1 MLLRNTGIFSIVV
14 AGLVGCQQLS
24 DFGIET
30 FLLTPISAIEQK
42 KDGTQVYLQGSVI
55 HQAPFLGSGAYQLED
70 DSGSVWIVTTA
81 PLPPI
86 GEKVLIKGKVQY
98 ESLPLGDRDWGE
110 FYILEL
116 KQLETEPN
124 SGSS

>member
-24 DFGIET
+24 DFGIRT

-42 KDGTQVYLQGSVI
+42 KDGARVYLQGKVT
-55 HQAPFLGSGAYQLED
+55 HKAPFLGSGAYQLED
-70 DSGSVWIVTTA
+70 DTGSVWIVTTA

-86 GEKVLIKGKVQY
+86 GEAVVIRGKVQY
-98 ESLPLGDRDWGE
+98 QSLPLAEQDWGE

-116 KQLETEPN
+116 KQLETELN
-124 SGSS
+124 SR

>member
-14 AGLVGCQQLS
+14 AGLLGCQQLS
-24 DFGIET
+24 DFGIRT

-42 KDGTQVYLQGSVI
+42 KDGAKVYLQGSVT
-55 HQAPFLGSGAYQLED
+55 HKAPFLGSGAYQLED
-70 DSGSVWIVTTA
+70 NSGSVWIVTTA

-86 GEKVLIKGKVQY
+86 GKEALIKGKVQY
-98 ESLPLGDRDWGE
+98 ESLPLADRDWGE

-116 KQLETEPN
+116 KRLETESD
-124 SGSS
+124 SGQP